1 MRTSTVNDR
10 IWNET
15 NKRNQGV
22 FRKQLKGRVNWE
34 KSWILWRCILRPL
47 KISVTEL
54 LLWELQEVE
63 KLEGVWERE
72 GCKKMEIVVAES

>member
-22 FRKQLKGRVNWE
+22 FRKQLKARVNWE
-34 KSWILWRCILRPL
+34 KSWILWRCIQRPP
-47 KISVTEL
+47 KISVTEM
-54 LLWELQEVE
+54 LLWELQKVE

-72 GCKKMEIVVAES
+72 GRKKMEIVVAES